1 MSRWIV
7 FDESSAHAVQTSA
20 GVQPE
25 IRPETVKAGKFFD
38 MALESRAS
46 VAIMPGEHA
55 RGAILM
61 RVSRREQSRE
71 TAAGSPASNIA
82 PARRPTSNM
91 APAGFLG
98 LSDGIDMDSEP
109 EQPKKWWQKILD

>member
-7 FDESSAHAVQTSA
+7 FDESTAHAVQTST

-25 IRPETVKAGKFFD
+25 IRPGAVKPGKFFD
-38 MALESRAS
+38 LALESRAS
-46 VAIMPGEHA
+46 VAIMPGEHEG
-55 RGAILM
+55 GAILM

-71 TAAGSPASNIA
+71 TAAGSPASN
-82 PARRPTSNM
+82 M

-98 LSDGIDMDSEP
+98 LSDGVDMDSEP
-109 EQPKKWWQKILD
+109 ERPKKWWQKILD